1 MDSVVFDST
10 DLDRIESFLSGAYAP
25 MKIGSTTTAPHA
37 HIDRVEGPAELSVDH
52 LDLGFEMLYDVNA
65 LGKICLCT
73 IDSGTVEDHR
83 VAGSRHAT
91 SFGPG
96 EVFSFSPP
104 DRPYRGRINRARYS
118 ITMFDPAL
126 LGEVAGGQGDGAL
139 PVRLLDHRPVTTR
152 RGEALRSAID
162 DAARTLSAHDGT
174 PLARDAA
181 ARDLAAT
188 VLRTF
193 PTTADRGPTAA
204 DRDDAMGSAALS
216 RALDLVEA
224 RADEPLTLPEL
235 AAAAGV
241 TPRALQQAFRRYLET
256 TPSEFVRR
264 VRLDRAH
271 ADLASGERDDGTT
284 VTDVAM
290 RWGFYHQGRFASAYR
305 RRFGEA
311 PHETL
316 RSGRPTRH

>member
-10 DLDRIESFLSGAYAP
+10 DLDRIETFLSDAYAP
-25 MKIGSTTTAPHA
+25 MRIGSTAPSPHA
-37 HIDRVEGPAELSVDH
+37 HVDRVEGPDDLTVDH
-52 LDLGFEMLYDVNA
+52 IDLGFEMLYDVSA
-65 LGKICLCT
+65 LGKICLCS
-73 IDSGTVEDHR
+73 IESGSVEDHR

-104 DRPYRGRINRARYS
+104 DRAYRGRINEARYS
-118 ITMFDPAL
+118 ITMFDPGL
-126 LGEVAGGQGDGAL
+126 LTEVAGGQSDNPI
-139 PVRLLDHRPVTTR
+139 PVRLLDHRPVTRR
-152 RGEALRSAID
+152 RGEALRTAID
-162 DAARTLSAHDGT
+162 DAARALSAPGVT

-193 PTTADRGPTAA
+193 PTTADQGPTSA
-204 DRDDAMGSAALS
+204 DRDDAMASASLS

-224 RADEPLTLPEL
+224 HTDEPLTLPEL

-256 TPSEFVRR
+256 TPSEYVRR

-271 ADLASGERDDGTT
+271 DDLAAGERDDGTT

-305 RRFGEA
+305 RRYGEA

-316 RSGRPTRH
+316 RGEQSARR